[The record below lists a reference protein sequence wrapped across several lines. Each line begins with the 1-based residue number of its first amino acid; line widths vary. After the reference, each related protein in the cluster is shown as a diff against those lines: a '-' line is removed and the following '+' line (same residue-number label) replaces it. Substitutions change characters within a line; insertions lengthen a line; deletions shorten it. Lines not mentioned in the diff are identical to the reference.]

1 MIALRAFWNDV
12 FKSVLDK
19 VFVSISVFP
28 EHELFWSVLFM
39 PAAVYRESLPDPG
52 EGVQR
57 SSLASAHRIAS

>member
-52 EGVQR
+52 EGV
-57 SSLASAHRIAS
+57 